1 MGRFSTTVLAS
12 TAVSMLTQDV
22 NAFLAVPS
30 TAPQA
35 VWPAPSPS
43 SVRRWNNRPRPR
55 AWMSEGSGA
64 PATTRRDMFQAAGAA
79 IAATAMGLTAVPV
92 TRSAGAAVTEGD
104 RKGVEQT
111 TIRWKEMVT
120 LGTPDAP
127 RKTADLYAV
136 DGVLWG
142 TVSEEVRDTPE
153 EIYDYFDY
161 FARLPNL
168 RLSEFTPVSLRVY
181 GDFATEAGTY
191 TFKWQGED
199 GVPKEKRARFSFTFR
214 SDPESP
220 TSWTIVEHHSSSMPT
235 SPLQLKHV
243 R

>member
-22 NAFLAVPS
+22 NAFLAIPS
-30 TAPQA
+30 TTARA
-35 VWPAPSPS
+35 VWPAPSS
-43 SVRRWNNRPRPR
+43 SSFRRWHNRPRPR
-55 AWMSEGSGA
+55 PWMSEGSGA
-64 PATTRRDMFQAAGAA
+64 PATTRRDMFQVAGAA
-79 IAATAMGLTAVPV
+79 IAATVGLTAAPV

-111 TIRWKEMVT
+111 TIRWKETVT

-153 EIYDYFDY
+153 EIYDYF
-161 FARLPNL
+161 
-168 RLSEFTPVSLRVY
+168 VSLL
-181 GDFATEAGTY
+181 FL
-191 TFKWQGED
+191 
-199 GVPKEKRARFSFTFR
+199 P
-214 SDPESP
+214 
-220 TSWTIVEHHSSSMPT
+220 
-235 SPLQLKHV
+235 
-243 R
+243 